1 MGYNSGIT
9 TLGGRAG
16 GGAGAGRG
24 AGGSVGNAY
33 DVPKGTPKT
42 YNKTYMNLGRSGR
55 YSVTWQGTGSD
66 GKPQMNI
73 HFDGNAKR
81 INKFIKQ
88 NLQGNGYTGN
98 GLF

>member
-1 MGYNSGIT
+1 MGAR
-9 TLGGRAG
+9 GGGGARGAAG
-16 GGAGAGRG
+16 GG
-24 AGGSVGNAY
+24 GGVGNAF

-55 YSVTWQGTGSD
+55 YSVTWTGTGAD

-73 HFDGNAKR
+73 HFDANAR
-81 INKFIKQ
+81 RNNKFIKH

-98 GLF
+98 GTF